1 MSDSGPWFGNRKTE
15 RLCLLLIGII
25 MALLFWKLFTVLQR
39 DFAEVDARIDNGT
52 MINLN
57 AGKPAEAMTE
67 LLNKG
72 MYFEDPKD
80 IAFIASTVTAAKEP
94 GSTIDNI
101 GTLNKKQYFVNA
113 DEAFLEG
120 GKSFRNRVELSRD
133 LLGFSDIDST
143 SFEKER
149 KHPLHVSAQTNV
161 DLGSHKISGTVK
173 NQDGQPASGVL
184 LRLRLLVP
192 QDSSTAT
199 DEDENNIIQF

>member
-1 MSDSGPWFGNRKTE
+1 MYALSIAAFPCSMMYHFPIRRYPEDLKIQFLSRSQNQNKCMSNSDPWFRNRKTE
-15 RLCLLLIGII
+15 RTCLLLIGII
-25 MALLFWKLFTVLQR
+25 MGLLFWKLFSVLQR
-39 DFAEVDARIDNGT
+39 DFTEVKGRMDNGT

-67 LLNKG
+67 LLTKG

-80 IAFIASTVTAAKEP
+80 IAFIASTVAAAKEP

-133 LLGFSDIDST
+133 LLGFPDID
-143 SFEKER
+143 
-149 KHPLHVSAQTNV
+149 
-161 DLGSHKISGTVK
+161 
-173 NQDGQPASGVL
+173 
-184 LRLRLLVP
+184 
-192 QDSSTAT
+192 
-199 DEDENNIIQF
+199 